1 MRWGFRPCL
10 RHTRATIMWL
20 TPKCSASR
28 RVLQCVVPSLG
39 PRRVAS
45 RTRASSCG
53 VSTVASWPK
62 CRLYSPASRCSSKRR
77 VQLATKPRLQGTPS
91 HASSHVWPSASSK
104 IKRARRASSAR
115 PVRLAARRSSS
126 IRSTFVSSMASL
138 LDAIIVYKWLLQSTR
153 LSRKPLQPAQ
163 FRTLQAA
170 VVESGCDAVTLGSRC
185 LLPPLS
191 AGGAP
196 RPSPSLRFHTPLIEP
211 DVQIARI
218 RLSDRTSRL
227 HPRRTASKLCEAYDT
242 EVPVQVRE
250 WISPAPTSSRFVLAA
265 QPPA

>member
-53 VSTVASWPK
+53 VSTVASWPR

-77 VQLATKPRLQGTPS
+77 VQLATKPRLQGTRS
-91 HASSHVWPSASSK
+91 HASSHVWPSANSK

-138 LDAIIVYKWLLQSTR
+138 MDAIIVYTWLLQST
-153 LSRKPLQPAQ
+153 SH
-163 FRTLQAA
+163 
-170 VVESGCDAVTLGSRC
+170 S
-185 LLPPLS
+185 
-191 AGGAP
+191 P
-196 RPSPSLRFHTPLIEP
+196 RPSAPPREASRRVQLFPVRLLSPQHGAERAEHLIDLRRLDDERRGERDHIPALAPGHAAREAP
-211 DVQIARI
+211 HEHVEGSRPRLAGDRLELDSEDQSVVAHVDDVRG
-218 RLSDRTSRL
+218 
-227 HPRRTASKLCEAYDT
+227 
-242 EVPVQVRE
+242 
-250 WISPAPTSSRFVLAA
+250 AA
-265 QPPA
+265 QRVRRLLPVRRQ